1 MNIEDKLKEIK
12 TEDFIWFIY
21 IGIIILSYYAN
32 SLEEK
37 YYLNNDQN
45 AKDNYRIIMIIIF
58 SILIVVYSYFL
69 KSSYS
74 DLKNINN
81 MDEKKK
87 LLFIS
92 SFVASLLI
100 FISGIIFLI
109 IAIYDKD
116 IEVELAFN

>member
-37 YYLNNDQN
+37 YYLNNDQK